1 MESSLNARDR
11 VGIQDFVLLD
21 AHTSESAFLD
31 NLRKRFHENL
41 IYVSVPGFSGTG
53 GPRAAEAAA
62 PALRFCRSPLVIHR
76 DENRW
81 FEGHDFLFF
90 SADLHRDSFGVS
102 ESIQGVGYL
111 QQEANGYLHGCKLL

>member
-41 IYVSVPGFSGTG
+41 IYVSVPWVRR
-53 GPRAAEAAA
+53 GPETLVL
-62 PALRFCRSPLVIHR
+62 LRFFCRSPLVIHQA
-76 DENRW
+76 ENRW
-81 FEGHDFLFF
+81 FEGQDFLFF

-111 QQEANGYLHGCKLL
+111 QQEANGYLHGRKLL